1 MVVYYIGADVHS
13 NNTELAVE
21 RQGKIVQRY
30 SVPTTV
36 QAIRQVLEKLDG
48 PKHLVMEEGPL
59 AGWLYRNL
67 VEHVDTLVVSDP
79 RRNKWIASDGDKD
92 DRIDAAKL
100 AALRRGNYWRP
111 VHHTREEPLVR
122 LKRWVRL
129 YEDRVREATRTIN
142 KLRACAREYGE
153 RVPRRALPE
162 TAARE
167 QWLAALA
174 CGDLAAQLRLLF
186 RGYDVIR
193 QQVHQARAAL
203 ARQASR
209 FDVVGRWQAVP
220 GMGLIRSVTLLAY
233 LDTPWRFKKKT
244 KLWKYCGVG
253 LQRTSSGQD
262 RYGREHPAQLELGWP
277 VNKRIKNVV
286 IGAALS
292 AIYSEDNGFRRTYE
306 RMVADGTLASNARH
320 AVARKLLLVLWG
332 MWKNHQGFDA
342 GFWEPPET

>member
-1 MVVYYIGADVHS
+1 MTVYYIGADVHS

-21 RQGKIVQRY
+21 QQGQIVQRY

-36 QAIRQVLEKLDG
+36 QAIRRVLEQLDG
-48 PKHLVMEEGPL
+48 AKHLVLEEGPL

-67 VEHVDTLVVSDP
+67 VEHVDTLIVSDP

-100 AALRRGNYWRP
+100 AALRRGNYLRP

-153 RVPRRALPE
+153 RASRQAL
-162 TAARE
+162 TQRAARE
-167 QWLAALA
+167 PWLAALA
-174 CGDLAAQLRLLF
+174 CRDLAEQLRLLF
-186 RGYDVIR
+186 AGYDVIR
-193 QQVHQARAAL
+193 EQVQQARAAL
-203 ARQASR
+203 ARQASG
-209 FDVVGRWQAVP
+209 FEVVGRWQAVP

-233 LDTPWRFKKKT
+233 LDTPWRFQKKT

-262 RYGREHPAQLELGWP
+262 RHGRERPAHLQLAWP
-277 VNKRIKNVV
+277 VNKRIKNVE
-286 IGAALS
+286 IGRAH
-292 AIYSEDNGFRRTYE
+292 
-306 RMVADGTLASNARH
+306 V
-320 AVARKLLLVLWG
+320 
-332 MWKNHQGFDA
+332 
-342 GFWEPPET
+342 